1 MKLLLDTHT
10 AIWAVD
16 APKLLAPRIIHL
28 MTDPINEV
36 YVSAVSIWEIA
47 IKIALRKREALPF
60 SSADALFKFREAGF
74 ELLKVNPEHAV
85 AVESLPPLHADPF
98 DRLIVAQALSEPMRL
113 VSRDRH
119 VAAYSD
125 TVITW

>member
-16 APKLLAPRIIHL
+16 APKLLAPRIVEL
-28 MTDPINEV
+28 MTDPLNEI

-47 IKIALRKREALPF
+47 IKFALKRGALPF

-74 ELLKVNPEHAV
+74 ELLHVTAEHAV
-85 AVESLPPLHADPF
+85 AVESIPLLHADPF
-98 DRLIVAQALSEPMRL
+98 DRLLVAQALQEPMRL
-113 VSRDRH
+113 VSRDAR
-119 VAAYSD
+119 VVAYSD
-125 TVITW
+125 TIITW